1 MIDTVLGKIL
11 SVVKGSGKQVV
22 DLVKPSEKYKSI
34 ARQSDKAICQFPVI
48 ASKAMT
54 YDTATMIVKACERN
68 FTTFMSVVIGLNQ
81 VIDSKTG
88 AVDYISRFHTNPDD
102 FDGARVEI
110 LRAGI
115 GTAKKLNESL
125 SYADKQELH
134 KLLLE
139 ANIEFGSQFEAESL
153 NDRYKPI
160 DIKTLLTEAS
170 FKKGKARI
178 INNQQEDEEDGN
190 KGFGELTDIEKQ
202 NSTISSRMVEAP
214 FKDILKDNDAKKANE
229 LVPSLMSVQ
238 LTQRNDAGQNI
249 PIHFLLGIKAVLHPV
264 GSTEMINNVFK
275 AFDKGERG
283 KFFDF
288 LRWTT
293 GEISLVKDLILGIDE
308 VKQNLNAERSKK
320 ESPWWNLLRNRNSVS
335 RFRKWGK
342 FKPLLPNATLAMT
355 QAEVDNIRANTGIDL
370 LDANAALRV
379 MEQLGLLQFIVVDE
393 ANDITHF
400 LIDGQIR
407 FQTYTFNAL
416 QRDNGDAEKQA
427 MRLIKQMN
435 KL

>member
-11 SVVKGSGKQVV
+11 SVVKGTGRHVLDV
-22 DLVKPSEKYKSI
+22 LKPTEKYKSI

-68 FTTFMSVVIGLNQ
+68 FTTFMGVVIGLNQ
-81 VIDSKTG
+81 VIDNKTG

-102 FDGARVEI
+102 FSDGRVEI
-110 LRAGI
+110 TRTVVPML
-115 GTAKKLNESL
+115 KESV
-125 SYADKQELH
+125 SPADQKEIQR
-134 KLLLE
+134 LLLE
-139 ANIEFGSQFEAESL
+139 ANVEFGSQFESQSL
-153 NDRYKPI
+153 NDRYKPV
-160 DIKTLLTEAS
+160 DIKSILAAEAVV
-170 FKKGKARI
+170 KGSVNI
-178 INNQQEDEEDGN
+178 PSPEDGN
-190 KGFGELTDIEKQ
+190 LNDVQKANASLDAKL
-202 NSTISSRMVEAP
+202 VEPA
-214 FKDILKDNDAKKANE
+214 FKSLLKDTDVKKANE

-264 GSTEMINNVFK
+264 SSVEMINNVFK
-275 AFDKGERG
+275 AFDKGSRG

-293 GEISLVKDLILGIDE
+293 GEISFVKDLVLGIDE
-308 VKQNLNAERSKK
+308 VKRDLNAERSKQ
-320 ESPWWNLLRNRNSVS
+320 ESPWWNLLRNRNSVG
-335 RFRKWGK
+335 RFRKWTK
-342 FKPLLPNATLAMT
+342 SAPLLPNATIAMT
-355 QAEVDNIRANTGIDL
+355 QAEVDNLRANTGVDI
-370 LDANAALRV
+370 LDPSSALQV
-379 MEQLGLLQFIVVDE
+379 MQQLGLLQFIVVDD
-393 ANDITHF
+393 ANDVAYF
-400 LIDGQIR
+400 LIDGQTR

>member
-11 SVVKGSGKQVV
+11 SVVKGTGRHVLDV
-22 DLVKPSEKYKSI
+22 LKPTEKYKSI

-48 ASKAMT
+48 ASKAMM

-68 FTTFMSVVIGLNQ
+68 FTTFMGVVIGLNQ
-81 VIDSKTG
+81 VIDNKTG

-102 FDGARVEI
+102 FSDGRVEI
-110 LRAGI
+110 TRTVVPML
-115 GTAKKLNESL
+115 KESV
-125 SYADKQELH
+125 SPADQKEIQR
-134 KLLLE
+134 LLLE
-139 ANIEFGSQFEAESL
+139 ANVEFGSQFESQSL
-153 NDRYKPI
+153 NDRYKPV
-160 DIKTLLTEAS
+160 DIKSILATEAVV
-170 FKKGKARI
+170 KGSV
-178 INNQQEDEEDGN
+178 NVPSPEDGN
-190 KGFGELTDIEKQ
+190 LNDVQKANASLDAKL
-202 NSTISSRMVEAP
+202 VEPA
-214 FKDILKDNDAKKANE
+214 FKSLLKDTDVKKANE

-264 GSTEMINNVFK
+264 SSVEMINNVFK
-275 AFDKGERG
+275 AFDKGSRG

-293 GEISLVKDLILGIDE
+293 GEISFVKDLVLGIDE
-308 VKQNLNAERSKK
+308 VKRDLNAERSKQ
-320 ESPWWNLLRNRNSVS
+320 ESPWWNLLRNRNSVG
-335 RFRKWGK
+335 RFRRWTKSA
-342 FKPLLPNATLAMT
+342 PLLPNATIAMT
-355 QAEVDNIRANTGIDL
+355 QAEVDNLRANTGVDV
-370 LDANAALRV
+370 LDPGSALQV
-379 MEQLGLLQFIVVDE
+379 MQQLGLLQFIVVDD
-393 ANDITHF
+393 ANDVAYF
-400 LIDGQIR
+400 LIDGQTR

>member
-11 SVVKGSGKQVV
+11 SVVKGTGRHVLDV
-22 DLVKPSEKYKSI
+22 LKPTEKYKSI

-68 FTTFMSVVIGLNQ
+68 FTTFMGVVIGLNQ
-81 VIDSKTG
+81 VIDNKTG

-102 FDGARVEI
+102 FSDGRVEI
-110 LRAGI
+110 TRTVVPML
-115 GTAKKLNESL
+115 KESV
-125 SYADKQELH
+125 SPADQKEIQR
-134 KLLLE
+134 LLLE
-139 ANIEFGSQFEAESL
+139 ANVEFGSQFESQSL
-153 NDRYKPI
+153 NDRYKPV
-160 DIKTLLTEAS
+160 DIKSILATES
-170 FKKGKARI
+170 VKKGKAGI
-178 INNQQEDEEDGN
+178 VINSEEDARNGN
-190 KGFGELTDIEKQ
+190 AEYGSLTDVEKADAAL
-202 NSTISSRMVEAP
+202 SAKTVEAP
-214 FKDILKDNDAKKANE
+214 FKSILKDNDVKKANE

-264 GSTEMINNVFK
+264 SSIEMINNVFK
-275 AFDKGERG
+275 AFDKGSRG

-293 GEISLVKDLILGIDE
+293 GEISFVKDLVLGIDE
-308 VKQNLNAERSKK
+308 VKRDLNAERSKQ
-320 ESPWWNLLRNRNSVS
+320 ESPWWNLLRNRNSVG
-335 RFRKWGK
+335 RFRRWTKSA
-342 FKPLLPNATLAMT
+342 PLLPNATIAMT
-355 QAEVDNIRANTGIDL
+355 QAEVDNLRANTGVDI
-370 LDANAALRV
+370 LDPSSALQV
-379 MEQLGLLQFIVVDE
+379 MQQLGLLQFIVVDD
-393 ANDITHF
+393 ANDVAYF
-400 LIDGQIR
+400 LIDGQTR

>member
-11 SVVKGSGKQVV
+11 SVVKGTGRHVLDV
-22 DLVKPSEKYKSI
+22 LKPTEKYKSI

-68 FTTFMSVVIGLNQ
+68 FTTFMGVVIGLNQ
-81 VIDSKTG
+81 VIDNKTG

-102 FDGARVEI
+102 FSDGRVEI
-110 LRAGI
+110 TRTVVPML
-115 GTAKKLNESL
+115 KESV
-125 SYADKQELH
+125 SPADQKEIQR
-134 KLLLE
+134 LLLE
-139 ANIEFGSQFEAESL
+139 ANVEFGSQFESQSL
-153 NDRYKPI
+153 NDRYKPV
-160 DIKTLLTEAS
+160 DIKSILATEAVV
-170 FKKGKARI
+170 KGSV
-178 INNQQEDEEDGN
+178 NVHSPEDGN
-190 KGFGELTDIEKQ
+190 LNDVQKANASLDAKL
-202 NSTISSRMVEAP
+202 VEPA
-214 FKDILKDNDAKKANE
+214 FKSLLKDTDVKKANE

-264 GSTEMINNVFK
+264 SSVEMINNVFK
-275 AFDKGERG
+275 AFDKGSRG

-293 GEISLVKDLILGIDE
+293 GEISFVKDLVLGIDE
-308 VKQNLNAERSKK
+308 VKRDLNAERSKQ
-320 ESPWWNLLRNRNSVS
+320 ESPWWNLLRNRNSVG
-335 RFRKWGK
+335 RFRKWTK
-342 FKPLLPNATLAMT
+342 SAPLLPNATIAMT
-355 QAEVDNIRANTGIDL
+355 QAEVDNLRANTGVDI
-370 LDANAALRV
+370 LDPSSALQV
-379 MEQLGLLQFIVVDE
+379 MQQLGLLQFIVVDD
-393 ANDITHF
+393 ANDVAYF
-400 LIDGQIR
+400 LIDGQTR